1 MPHLQPGQ
9 IPPIM
14 QAPGRLTATIA
25 HQPAAGRSVKVVT
38 PSCPL
43 AFGDELVV
51 VGSHQGWKPEAGT
64 VLTWTEGDTWVGE
77 LSEPLT
83 DPALEF
89 KVRLALARGIC
100 GVGGCR
106 DGYL

>member
-1 MPHLQPGQ
+1 
-9 IPPIM
+9 M

-77 LSEPLT
+77 LSKQLT

-89 KVRLALARGIC
+89 KVRLALASWHLW
-100 GVGGCR
+100 GGR
-106 DGYL
+106 SP